1 MLIFYKG
8 LFLDKSKHSSEP
20 NGSTQGFRLLTL
32 FTPCLTSQGSLAITS
47 GREDDWKI
55 EPFGVLVGVLFAAL
69 EESLMPQTPSEFSP
83 RTRTSCP
90 IPPVCPP
97 PSSKAPGAL
106 RPSCL
111 AGLSP
116 CGFAAPSS
124 SKEGNTT
131 KLQNKPTTETPN
143 KLVGEPAASPKEEAH
158 FLLQNS
164 ALLRNFLMTS
174 PRQTTSS
181 SM

>member
-1 MLIFYKG
+1 MIIFNKLWKTMELKGVSTYML
-8 LFLDKSKHSSEP
+8 
-20 NGSTQGFRLLTL
+20 
-32 FTPCLTSQGSLAITS
+32 
-47 GREDDWKI
+47 REKCGID
-55 EPFGVLVGVLFAAL
+55 
-69 EESLMPQTPSEFSP
+69 S
-83 RTRTSCP
+83 
-90 IPPVCPP
+90 
-97 PSSKAPGAL
+97 
-106 RPSCL
+106 
-111 AGLSP
+111 LSP

-124 SKEGNTT
+124 SKKGNTT

-181 SM
+181 WQSCGRVWVTTAE